1 MENKENLKTLE
12 ELSALKEEAKAANAK
27 RHQLTDEETALVSG
41 GSGVT
46 GKNGCTGGYP
56 SHNKCYGCSYF
67 TGYTCTLSG
76 MQRDC

>member
-27 RHQLTDEETALVSG
+27 RLQLTDEEIALVSG

-46 GKNGCTGGYP
+46 GKNGCTGGRPNY
-56 SHNKCYGCSYF
+56 SRCGGCSYF
-67 TGYTCTLSG
+67 TQATCTLSG
-76 MQRDC
+76 EQWGC

>member
-27 RHQLTDEETALVSG
+27 RHQLTDEEMVLVSG

-46 GKNGCTGGYP
+46 GKNGCTGGRPGY
-56 SHNKCYGCSYF
+56 NKCGGCSYF
-67 TGYTCTLSG
+67 IAATCTLSG
-76 MQRDC
+76 EQCAG